1 MRKRFLWYVLV
12 CVYIAIYTKTQIYEW
27 ALFLTNIS
35 GLLFMDYIVMERLT
49 IKKRD
54 DENE

>member
-49 IKKRD
+49 IKKSD
-54 DENE
+54 DE